1 MDRYQDRPYPRAAVH
16 DDRGVRTSGEPE
28 HFYPASRYREPY
40 GDGRDDDS
48 SRTWLAVTAG
58 VAAGALGVA
67 YLLRDRVRD
76 NLDHPAGDA
85 PERTLRHHRDE
96 AGRRVTG
103 RTVTISKPRSE
114 VYAFWRD
121 FSNLST
127 FMESI
132 EGVRSTPAGT
142 EVWTLAGPGDRTV
155 ELETRIVEDVPNER
169 VAWESVEG
177 ASVETRGEVT
187 FRDAPAGRGT
197 EISADIHWKPPG
209 GELGRLV
216 MKAMQLEPSV
226 QTRRELKR
234 LKMLLETG
242 EIATS
247 ANRRSDAPTGRALPT
262 DTTTAEAL

>member
-1 MDRYQDRPYPRAAVH
+1 M
-16 DDRGVRTSGEPE
+16 RTSGEPQYY
-28 HFYPASRYREPY
+28 YPDSYYRELDRSHHR
-40 GDGRDDDS
+40 DGRDDDS

-58 VAAGALGVA
+58 IAAGALGVA

-76 NLDHPAGDA
+76 NLEHPAGDA
-85 PERTLRHHRDE
+85 PVRTLRNHRDQ

-103 RTVTISKPRSE
+103 RTVTIAKPREE

-121 FSNLST
+121 FSNLAT
-127 FMESI
+127 FMETI

-142 EVWTLAGPGDRTV
+142 EVWTLTGPGHRTV

-169 VAWESVEG
+169 VVWESVEG

-187 FRDAPAGRGT
+187 FKDAPAGRGT
-197 EISADIHWKPPG
+197 EIAADIHWKPPG
-209 GELGRLV
+209 GGLGQLV
-216 MKAMQLEPSV
+216 MKTMQLEPSV
-226 QTRRELKR
+226 QARRELKR

-247 ANRRSDAPTGRALPT
+247 TNRRDEAPTGRALPA
-262 DTTTAEAL
+262 DTTTDLHTAETA